1 MSKIIAVTNQ
11 KGGVGKTTTTFNLGK
26 GLADKG
32 KKVLLIDLDPQAH
45 LTTHAGI
52 EPDDLEA
59 SIYDVLKDQ
68 AKIGGILKKTGNMA
82 IIPAD
87 ISLAT
92 ADLELSKEIGNQELL
107 RDILEKVSDYD
118 YILIDC
124 PPSLNLLTINA
135 LCAATGV
142 IVTVQAEY
150 FALKGLKDL
159 FNTVNKV
166 KEKLNHRLEI
176 IGILLCMYDSRRKLS
191 EEALS
196 RLRESFGGLLLNIR
210 IRENVRLAEASSR
223 KQSIFEYA
231 PESHGAEDYN
241 SLCKEILAK
250 EAQNA

>member
-1 MSKIIAVTNQ
+1 MVNIIAVTNQ

-45 LTTHAGI
+45 LTAHAGI
-52 EPDDLEA
+52 ESEELEV

-68 AKIGGILKKTGNMA
+68 AKIGEILKKTGNMA
-82 IIPAD
+82 ILPAD

-142 IVTVQAEY
+142 LVTVQAEY

-159 FNTVNKV
+159 FNTVKKV
-166 KEKLNHRLEI
+166 QEKLNHRLNI
-176 IGILLCMYDSRRKLS
+176 IGILPCMYDSRRKLS
-191 EEALS
+191 EEALNK
-196 RLRESFGGLLLNIR
+196 LREGFGKLLLNTK

-223 KQSIFEYA
+223 SQSIFEYD
-231 PESHGAEDYN
+231 PVSHGAQDYLA
-241 SLCKEILAK
+241 LCEEILTK
-250 EAQNA
+250 EETHG